1 MESTERAPLRV
12 VPTPSVGDALER
24 AVDAAQGLVGD
35 HIKLLQAEAGTELAS
50 RLHRGAAIAAGVTVL
65 VIAWVLALATIYV
78 AIVPTVG
85 PVYALGGLSALNFV
99 LGLGLLMAARTGS
112 GGETDE

>member
-1 MESTERAPLRV
+1 M
-12 VPTPSVGDALER
+12 
-24 AVDAAQGLVGD
+24 
-35 HIKLLQAEAGTELAS
+35 
-50 RLHRGAAIAAGVTVL
+50 TVL